1 MKHREHPSRFLV
13 QFTTSAL
20 LPAAVF
26 AVFVLTPGCEFSY
39 GEDPGPEPFT
49 GRIETTAQALGEPID
64 GLPTY
69 HERTLHHMTNR
80 IRAGLHCGNPDL
92 ICGGA
97 PVRPLRWY
105 HDAGRAAHWFA
116 QHLHD
121 AKCFQHQTCCWLE
134 AVNGVVQCDSQGYQC
149 SGGEGNCNSNNCDGT
164 SVGGRLSL
172 FGASYSGENIAAGN
186 STAAA
191 TICQWLNSPGHR
203 SNMCNSSH
211 GSLGTGHYS
220 GSNCYGSYWVQN
232 FAGNPPPA
240 GVVSASHW
248 SDSGGTVFG
257 ALLYFPGAT
266 NPPMSADVV
275 LNGVCHP
282 MTRELGNN
290 AIGSFVTGGL
300 NPGSGCHAYW
310 FLVRDADGERYAYPT
325 TGSYLLGTGCGGQ
338 YTNDQ
343 AGADC
348 EGGVPSCLPGETRHC
363 YSGPPGTENVG
374 ECKGGQQECIAGTFG
389 PCIGEQLPEPEV
401 CDGRDN
407 DCNGIIDDPC
417 ECTPGTQISCGTDV
431 GDCETGIQ
439 TCNSNGEY
447 GVCEGGVWPQ
457 QEVCDGR
464 DNDCNGVI
472 DNDCIPID
480 GGVTD
485 QDGGSHSN
493 DGAVSDH
500 DGGIPQVVDAAAQP
514 GHAFTGTMTGGCS
527 CRVLHPTIRNN
538 NRSRTAG
545 KNPSDSSPPGSF
557 CFIFLALLGLVIV
570 RFR

>member
-1 MKHREHPSRFLV
+1 
-13 QFTTSAL
+13 
-20 LPAAVF
+20 
-26 AVFVLTPGCEFSY
+26 
-39 GEDPGPEPFT
+39 
-49 GRIETTAQALGEPID
+49 
-64 GLPTY
+64 
-69 HERTLHHMTNR
+69 MTNR
-80 IRAGLHCGNPDL
+80 IRAGMHCGNDSL
-92 ICGGA
+92 VCGGA
-97 PVRPLRWY
+97 PVRPVRWY
-105 HDAGRAAHWFA
+105 HEAGKAAHWFA

-134 AVNGVVQCDSQGYQC
+134 VVDGVVQCDSQGYQC

-172 FGASYSGENIAAGN
+172 FGASYTGENIAAGN

-203 SNMCNSSH
+203 NNMCNSSH
-211 GSLGTGHYS
+211 GALGTGHYS

-232 FAGNPPPA
+232 FAGGSPPA

-257 ALLYFPGAT
+257 ALLYFPGADD
-266 NPPMSADVV
+266 PPMSADVV

-290 AIGSFVTGGL
+290 VTGAFITGGIS
-300 NPGSGCHAYW
+300 PGSGCHAYW

-325 TGSYLLGTGCGGQ
+325 TGSYLFGSGCGAE

-348 EGGVPSCLPGETRHC
+348 EGGAPSCLPGETRHC

-374 ECKGGQQECIAGTFG
+374 ECRGGQQECIAGTFG
-389 PCIGEQLPEPEV
+389 PCVGEVLPQPEV

-417 ECTPGTQISCGTDV
+417 ECTPGTEIPCGTDV
-431 GDCETGIQ
+431 GECETGIQ
-439 TCNSNGEY
+439 TCNSDGEY
-447 GVCEGGVWPQ
+447 GPCEGGVWPE

-472 DNDCIPID
+472 DNDCIPLD
-480 GGVTD
+480 GGVVD
-485 QDGGSHSN
+485 PDGGPHPSDGGTSDF
-493 DGAVSDH
+493 DGAVSLV
-500 DGGIPQVVDAAAQP
+500 DGSTQP
-514 GHAFTGTMTGGCS
+514 GQSFTGTMTGGCS
-527 CRVLHPTIRNN
+527 CRSVH
-538 NRSRTAG
+538 STAL
-545 KNPSDSSPPGSF
+545 NTSQTSDLPLPKEVF
-557 CFIFLALLGLVIV
+557 FMFLALLGLGMT